1 MTEESNFDFD
11 KSVNFELSVD
21 NTPIKDYMKSVIEIF
36 DNLEIIKNIIEKKLV
51 YVLQHTKYTVV
62 PSIEYLDEYK
72 SMRKECGKILCDI
85 MVNIK
90 TFWEIFGS
98 IMLPIRNYL
107 PMIQQIYSTIKD
119 SVEIDLLDTLFD
131 ISKEYAK
138 DDDVKN
144 GETTINIVDH
154 KLSKNEFANLID
166 GFSTLIVSTE
176 KLSYLNEIS
185 ENKIDDINWS
195 FKTLLMTSIDNFVAF
210 DNSENIGVKVSKEC
224 KSSQDEFDYIISNFV
239 NKISVMCEYVMKK
252 NLKSVLNVN
261 LHDFICAVINVSLY
275 KLYEELK
282 QQFTLCF
289 KGYASSDLELR
300 KCIKEERAIEG

>member
-62 PSIEYLDEYK
+62 PSIEYLDECK
-72 SMRKECGKILCDI
+72 SMRKECGKMLGDI
-85 MVNIK
+85 IVDIK

-119 SVEIDLLDTLFD
+119 SVEIDLLDSLFD

-138 DDDVKN
+138 DDDVEH
-144 GETTINIVDH
+144 GETIINIVDY

-195 FKTLLMTSIDNFVAF
+195 FKTLLMTSVDNFVAS

-224 KSSQDEFDYIISNFV
+224 KSSQDEFNYIISNFV
-239 NKISVMCEYVMKK
+239 NKISTMREYLMKK
-252 NLKSVLNVN
+252 DLKSVLNAN
-261 LHDFICAVINVSLY
+261 LHDFVCAVINISLY

-282 QQFTLCF
+282 QQFALCF
-289 KGYASSDLELR
+289 KGYATSDLELR
-300 KCIKEERAIEG
+300 KCIKEEKAIEG

>member
-11 KSVNFELSVD
+11 KSINFELSVD

-36 DNLEIIKNIIEKKLV
+36 DNLKIIKNIIENKLV
-51 YVLQHTKYTVV
+51 YVLQHTKYMVV

-72 SMRKECGKILCDI
+72 SMRKECGKMLCDI

-195 FKTLLMTSIDNFVAF
+195 FKTLLMTSVDNFVAS

>member
-72 SMRKECGKILCDI
+72 SMRKECGKMLCDI

-144 GETTINIVDH
+144 EETTINIVDH

-195 FKTLLMTSIDNFVAF
+195 FKTLLMTSVDDFVAS

-261 LHDFICAVINVSLY
+261 LHDFICSVINVSLY

-289 KGYASSDLELR
+289 KGYASSDLKLR

>member
-36 DNLEIIKNIIEKKLV
+36 DNLKFVKNIIEKKLV
-51 YVLQHTKYTVV
+51 YVLQHTKYMVV
-62 PSIEYLDEYK
+62 PSIEYLDECK
-72 SMRKECGKILCDI
+72 SMRKECGKMLGDI
-85 MVNIK
+85 IVDIK

-119 SVEIDLLDTLFD
+119 SVEIDLLDSLFD

-138 DDDVKN
+138 DDDVEH
-144 GETTINIVDH
+144 GETIINIVDY

-185 ENKIDDINWS
+185 ENKIDDINWG
-195 FKTLLMTSIDNFVAF
+195 FKTLLMTSVDNFVAS

-239 NKISVMCEYVMKK
+239 NKISVMREYVMKK
-252 NLKSVLNVN
+252 NLKSVLNAN

>member
-72 SMRKECGKILCDI
+72 SMRKECGKMLCDI

-144 GETTINIVDH
+144 EETTINIVDH

-195 FKTLLMTSIDNFVAF
+195 FKTLLMTSVDNFVAS

-239 NKISVMCEYVMKK
+239 NKISVMREYVMKK
-252 NLKSVLNVN
+252 NLKSVLNAN

-289 KGYASSDLELR
+289 KGYASSDLKLR

>member
-11 KSVNFELSVD
+11 KSINFELSVD

-36 DNLEIIKNIIEKKLV
+36 DNLKFVKNIIEKKLV
-51 YVLQHTKYTVV
+51 YVLQHTKYMVV
-62 PSIEYLDEYK
+62 PSIEYLDECK
-72 SMRKECGKILCDI
+72 SMRKECGKMLGDI
-85 MVNIK
+85 IVDIK

-166 GFSTLIVSTE
+166 GFSTLIISTE

-195 FKTLLMTSIDNFVAF
+195 FKTLLMTSVDNFVAL

-239 NKISVMCEYVMKK
+239 NKISVMREYLIKK
-252 NLKSVLNVN
+252 DLKSVLNAN
-261 LHDFICAVINVSLY
+261 LHDFICAVINISLY

-282 QQFTLCF
+282 QQFVLCF
-289 KGYASSDLELR
+289 KGYATSDLELR
-300 KCIKEERAIEG
+300 KCIKEEKAIEG

>member
-36 DNLEIIKNIIEKKLV
+36 DNLKFVKNIIEEKLV
-51 YVLQHTKYTVV
+51 YVLQHTKYMVV

-72 SMRKECGKILCDI
+72 SMRKECGKMLGDI

-119 SVEIDLLDTLFD
+119 SVEIDLLDSLFD

-138 DDDVKN
+138 DDDVEH
-144 GETTINIVDH
+144 GETIINIVDY

-166 GFSTLIVSTE
+166 GFSTLIISTE

-195 FKTLLMTSIDNFVAF
+195 FKTLLMTSVDNFVAS

-239 NKISVMCEYVMKK
+239 NKVSVMREYMMKK
-252 NLKSVLNVN
+252 DLKSVLNAN
-261 LHDFICAVINVSLY
+261 LHDFICAVINICLY

-282 QQFTLCF
+282 QQFALCF
-289 KGYASSDLELR
+289 KGYATSDLELR
-300 KCIKEERAIEG
+300 KCIKEEKSIEG

>member
-72 SMRKECGKILCDI
+72 SMRKECGKMLCDI

-144 GETTINIVDH
+144 EETTINIVDH

-195 FKTLLMTSIDNFVAF
+195 FKTLLMTSVDNFVAS

-224 KSSQDEFDYIISNFV
+224 KSSQDEFNYIISNFV
-239 NKISVMCEYVMKK
+239 NKISVMREYVMKK
-252 NLKSVLNVN
+252 NLKSVLNAN

-289 KGYASSDLELR
+289 KGYASSDLKLR

>member
-11 KSVNFELSVD
+11 KSINFELSVD

-36 DNLEIIKNIIEKKLV
+36 DNLKIIKNIIENKLV
-51 YVLQHTKYTVV
+51 YVLQHTKYMVV
-62 PSIEYLDEYK
+62 PSIEYLDECK
-72 SMRKECGKILCDI
+72 SMRKECGKMLGDI
-85 MVNIK
+85 IVDIK

-195 FKTLLMTSIDNFVAF
+195 FKTLLMTSVDNFVAL

-239 NKISVMCEYVMKK
+239 NKISVMREYLIKK
-252 NLKSVLNVN
+252 DLKSVLNAN
-261 LHDFICAVINVSLY
+261 LHDFICAVINISLY

-282 QQFTLCF
+282 QQFVLCF
-289 KGYASSDLELR
+289 KGYATSDLELR
-300 KCIKEERAIEG
+300 KCIKEEKAIEG

>member
-36 DNLEIIKNIIEKKLV
+36 DNLKFVKNIIEEKLV
-51 YVLQHTKYTVV
+51 YVLQHTKYMVV

-72 SMRKECGKILCDI
+72 SMRKECGKMLGDI

-107 PMIQQIYSTIKD
+107 PMIQQIYSAIKD
-119 SVEIDLLDTLFD
+119 NVEIDLLDSLFD
-131 ISKEYAK
+131 ISKECSK
-138 DDDVKN
+138 DYDVEN
-144 GETTINIVDH
+144 EETIINIVDY

-195 FKTLLMTSIDNFVAF
+195 FKTLLMTSVDNFVAL

-239 NKISVMCEYVMKK
+239 NKISVMREYVMKK
-252 NLKSVLNVN
+252 DLKSVLNAN
-261 LHDFICAVINVSLY
+261 LHDFICALINISLY

-282 QQFTLCF
+282 QQFALCF
-289 KGYASSDLELR
+289 KGYATSDLELR
-300 KCIKEERAIEG
+300 KCIKEEKAIEG

>member
-36 DNLEIIKNIIEKKLV
+36 DNLKFVKNIIENKLV
-51 YVLQHTKYTVV
+51 YVLQHTKYMVV

-72 SMRKECGKILCDI
+72 SMRKECGKMLGDI
-85 MVNIK
+85 MVDIK

-119 SVEIDLLDTLFD
+119 SVEIDLLDSLFD

-138 DDDVKN
+138 DGDVEHR
-144 GETTINIVDH
+144 ETIINIVDH

-166 GFSTLIVSTE
+166 GFSTLIISTE

-195 FKTLLMTSIDNFVAF
+195 FKTLLMTSVDNFVAS
-210 DNSENIGVKVSKEC
+210 DNSENIGIKVSKEC
-224 KSSQDEFDYIISNFV
+224 KSSQDEFNYIISNFV
-239 NKISVMCEYVMKK
+239 NKISVMREYIMKK
-252 NLKSVLNVN
+252 DLKSVLNAN
-261 LHDFICAVINVSLY
+261 LHDFICAVINISLY

-289 KGYASSDLELR
+289 KGYATSDLELR
-300 KCIKEERAIEG
+300 KCIKEEKAIEG

>member
-72 SMRKECGKILCDI
+72 SMRKECGKMLCDI

-144 GETTINIVDH
+144 EETTINIVDH

-195 FKTLLMTSIDNFVAF
+195 FKTLLMTSVDNFVAS

-261 LHDFICAVINVSLY
+261 LHDFICSVINVSLY

-289 KGYASSDLELR
+289 KGYASSDLKLR

>member
-11 KSVNFELSVD
+11 KSINFELSVD

-36 DNLEIIKNIIEKKLV
+36 DNLKFVKNIIEKKLV
-51 YVLQHTKYTVV
+51 YVLQHTKYMVV
-62 PSIEYLDEYK
+62 PSIEYLDECK
-72 SMRKECGKILCDI
+72 SMRKECGKMLGDI
-85 MVNIK
+85 IVDIK

-195 FKTLLMTSIDNFVAF
+195 FKTLLMTSVDNFVAL

-261 LHDFICAVINVSLY
+261 LHDFICAVINISLY

-282 QQFTLCF
+282 QQFVLCF
-289 KGYASSDLELR
+289 KGYATSDLELR
-300 KCIKEERAIEG
+300 KCIKEEKAIEG

>member
-11 KSVNFELSVD
+11 KSINFELSVD

-36 DNLEIIKNIIEKKLV
+36 DNLKFVKNIIEKKLV
-51 YVLQHTKYTVV
+51 YVLQHTKYMVV
-62 PSIEYLDEYK
+62 PSIEYLDECK
-72 SMRKECGKILCDI
+72 SMRKECGKMLGDI
-85 MVNIK
+85 IVDIK

-144 GETTINIVDH
+144 EETTINIVDH

-166 GFSTLIVSTE
+166 GFSTLIISTE

-185 ENKIDDINWS
+185 KNKIDDINWS
-195 FKTLLMTSIDNFVAF
+195 FKTLLMTSVDNFVAS

-224 KSSQDEFDYIISNFV
+224 KSSQDEFNYIISNFV
-239 NKISVMCEYVMKK
+239 NKISTMREYLMKK
-252 NLKSVLNVN
+252 DLKSVLNAN
-261 LHDFICAVINVSLY
+261 LHDFVCAVINISLY

-282 QQFTLCF
+282 QQFAHCF
-289 KGYASSDLELR
+289 KGYATSDLELR
-300 KCIKEERAIEG
+300 KCIKEEKAIEG

>member
-51 YVLQHTKYTVV
+51 YVLQHTKYIVV

-72 SMRKECGKILCDI
+72 FMRKECGKMLCDI

-107 PMIQQIYSTIKD
+107 PMIQQIYSAIKD

-131 ISKEYAK
+131 ISKEHAK

-195 FKTLLMTSIDNFVAF
+195 FKTLLMTSVDNFVAS

-224 KSSQDEFDYIISNFV
+224 KSSQDEFNYIISNFV
-239 NKISVMCEYVMKK
+239 NKISVMREYVMKK
-252 NLKSVLNVN
+252 DLKSVLNAN
-261 LHDFICAVINVSLY
+261 LHDFICAVINITLY

-289 KGYASSDLELR
+289 KGYASSDLKLR

>member
-11 KSVNFELSVD
+11 KSINFELSVD

-36 DNLEIIKNIIEKKLV
+36 DNLKIIKNIIENKLV
-51 YVLQHTKYTVV
+51 YVLQHTKYMVV
-62 PSIEYLDEYK
+62 PSIEYLDECK
-72 SMRKECGKILCDI
+72 SMRKECGKMLGDI
-85 MVNIK
+85 IVDIK

-119 SVEIDLLDTLFD
+119 SVEIDLLDTLFN

-138 DDDVKN
+138 DDDVEH
-144 GETTINIVDH
+144 GETIINIVDY

-166 GFSTLIVSTE
+166 GFSTLIISTE

-195 FKTLLMTSIDNFVAF
+195 FKTLLMTSVDNFVAL

-239 NKISVMCEYVMKK
+239 NKISVMREYLIKK
-252 NLKSVLNVN
+252 DLKSVLNAN
-261 LHDFICAVINVSLY
+261 LHDFICAVINISLY

-282 QQFTLCF
+282 QQFVLCF
-289 KGYASSDLELR
+289 KGYATSDLELR
-300 KCIKEERAIEG
+300 KCIKEEKAIEG

>member
-21 NTPIKDYMKSVIEIF
+21 NTQIKDYMKSVIEIF
-36 DNLEIIKNIIEKKLV
+36 DNLKFVKNIIEKKLV
-51 YVLQHTKYTVV
+51 YVLQHTKYMVV
-62 PSIEYLDEYK
+62 PSIEYLDECK
-72 SMRKECGKILCDI
+72 SMRKECGKMLGDI
-85 MVNIK
+85 IVDIK

-119 SVEIDLLDTLFD
+119 GVEIDLLDSLFD

-138 DDDVKN
+138 DDDVEH
-144 GETTINIVDH
+144 GETIINIVDY

-195 FKTLLMTSIDNFVAF
+195 FKTLLMTSVDNFVAS
-210 DNSENIGVKVSKEC
+210 DNSENIGVKVSK
-224 KSSQDEFDYIISNFV
+224 SSQDEFKYIISNFV
-239 NKISVMCEYVMKK
+239 NKVSVMREYMMKK
-252 NLKSVLNVN
+252 DLKSVLNAN
-261 LHDFICAVINVSLY
+261 LHDFICAVINISLY

-282 QQFTLCF
+282 QQFALCF
-289 KGYASSDLELR
+289 KGYATSDLELR
-300 KCIKEERAIEG
+300 KCIKEEKSIEG

>member
-1 MTEESNFDFD
+1 MIEESNFDFD

-36 DNLEIIKNIIEKKLV
+36 DNLKFVKNIIEKKLV

-138 DDDVKN
+138 DDDIKN

-195 FKTLLMTSIDNFVAF
+195 FKTLLMTSVDNFVAF

-239 NKISVMCEYVMKK
+239 NKISVMREYVMKK
-252 NLKSVLNVN
+252 NLKSVLNAN

>member
-72 SMRKECGKILCDI
+72 SVRKECGKILCDI

-154 KLSKNEFANLID
+154 KLSKNEFANLIG

-195 FKTLLMTSIDNFVAF
+195 FKTLLMTSVDNFVAF

-239 NKISVMCEYVMKK
+239 NKISVMREYVMKK
-252 NLKSVLNVN
+252 NLKSVLNAN

-300 KCIKEERAIEG
+300 KCIKE

>member
-36 DNLEIIKNIIEKKLV
+36 DNLKFVKNIIEKKLV
-51 YVLQHTKYTVV
+51 YVLQHTKYMVV
-62 PSIEYLDEYK
+62 PSIEYLDECK
-72 SMRKECGKILCDI
+72 SMRKECGKMLGDI
-85 MVNIK
+85 IVDIK

-119 SVEIDLLDTLFD
+119 SVEIDLLDSLFD

-138 DDDVKN
+138 DDDVEH
-144 GETTINIVDH
+144 GETIINIVDY

-195 FKTLLMTSIDNFVAF
+195 FKTLLMTSVDNFVAS

-224 KSSQDEFDYIISNFV
+224 KSSQDEFNYIISNFV
-239 NKISVMCEYVMKK
+239 NKISVMCEYIMKK
-252 NLKSVLNVN
+252 DLKSVLNVN
-261 LHDFICAVINVSLY
+261 LHDFICAVINISLY

-282 QQFTLCF
+282 QQFALCF
-289 KGYASSDLELR
+289 KGYATSDLELR
-300 KCIKEERAIEG
+300 KCIKEEKAIEG

>member
-11 KSVNFELSVD
+11 KSINFELSVD

-36 DNLEIIKNIIEKKLV
+36 DNLKIIKNIIENKLV
-51 YVLQHTKYTVV
+51 YVLQHTKYMVV

-72 SMRKECGKILCDI
+72 SMRKECGKMLCDI

-195 FKTLLMTSIDNFVAF
+195 FKTLLMTSVDNFVAS

-239 NKISVMCEYVMKK
+239 NKISVMREYLIKK
-252 NLKSVLNVN
+252 DLKSVLNAN
-261 LHDFICAVINVSLY
+261 LHDFICAVINISLY

-282 QQFTLCF
+282 QQFVLCF
-289 KGYASSDLELR
+289 KGYATSDLELR
-300 KCIKEERAIEG
+300 KCIKEEKAIEG

>member
-72 SMRKECGKILCDI
+72 SMRKECGKMLCDI

-195 FKTLLMTSIDNFVAF
+195 FKTLLMTSVDNFVAF

-239 NKISVMCEYVMKK
+239 NKISVMREYVMKK
-252 NLKSVLNVN
+252 NLKSVLNAN

>member
-21 NTPIKDYMKSVIEIF
+21 NTPIKDYMKCVIEIF
-36 DNLEIIKNIIEKKLV
+36 DNLKFIKNIIEKKLV
-51 YVLQHTKYTVV
+51 YVLQHTKYMVV

-72 SMRKECGKILCDI
+72 SVRKECGKMLCDI
-85 MVNIK
+85 MINIK

-195 FKTLLMTSIDNFVAF
+195 FKTLLMTSVDNFVAS

-300 KCIKEERAIEG
+300 KCIK

>member
-11 KSVNFELSVD
+11 KSINFELSVD
-21 NTPIKDYMKSVIEIF
+21 NTPIKDYMKCVIEIF
-36 DNLEIIKNIIEKKLV
+36 DNLKLVKNIIEKKLV
-51 YVLQHTKYTVV
+51 YVLQHTKYMVV

-72 SMRKECGKILCDI
+72 FMRKECGKMLGDI

-107 PMIQQIYSTIKD
+107 PMVQQIYSTIKD
-119 SVEIDLLDTLFD
+119 SVEIDLLDHLFD
-131 ISKEYAK
+131 ISKEYVK
-138 DDDVKN
+138 DDDVEH
-144 GETTINIVDH
+144 GETINNIVDH

-195 FKTLLMTSIDNFVAF
+195 FKTLLMTSVDNFVAL

-224 KSSQDEFDYIISNFV
+224 KSSQDEFNYIISNFV

-261 LHDFICAVINVSLY
+261 LHDFICAVINISLY

-282 QQFTLCF
+282 QQFVLCF
-289 KGYASSDLELR
+289 KGYATSDLELR
-300 KCIKEERAIEG
+300 KCIKEEKAIEG

>member
-51 YVLQHTKYTVV
+51 YVLQHTKYMVV

-72 SMRKECGKILCDI
+72 SMRKECGKMLCDI

-195 FKTLLMTSIDNFVAF
+195 FKTLLMTSVDNFVAS

-239 NKISVMCEYVMKK
+239 NKISVMREYVMKK
-252 NLKSVLNVN
+252 NLKSVLNAN

-275 KLYEELK
+275 KLYEDLK

-300 KCIKEERAIEG
+300 KCIKEERAVEG

>member
-72 SMRKECGKILCDI
+72 FMRKEYGKMLGDILVD
-85 MVNIK
+85 IK

-195 FKTLLMTSIDNFVAF
+195 FKTLLMTSVDNFVAS

-224 KSSQDEFDYIISNFV
+224 KSSQDEFNYIISNFV
-239 NKISVMCEYVMKK
+239 NKISVMREYVMKK
-252 NLKSVLNVN
+252 DLKSVLNAN
-261 LHDFICAVINVSLY
+261 LHDFICAVINITLY

-300 KCIKEERAIEG
+300 KCIKEEKAIEG

>member
-11 KSVNFELSVD
+11 KSINFELSVD

-36 DNLEIIKNIIEKKLV
+36 DNLKIIKNIIENKLV
-51 YVLQHTKYTVV
+51 YVLQHTKYMVV
-62 PSIEYLDEYK
+62 PSIEYLDECK
-72 SMRKECGKILCDI
+72 SMRKECGKMLGDI
-85 MVNIK
+85 IVDIK

-195 FKTLLMTSIDNFVAF
+195 FKTLLMTSVDNFVAL

-261 LHDFICAVINVSLY
+261 LHDFICAVINISLY

-282 QQFTLCF
+282 QQFVLCF
-289 KGYASSDLELR
+289 KGYATSDLELR
-300 KCIKEERAIEG
+300 KCIKEEKAIEG

>member
-11 KSVNFELSVD
+11 KSINFELSVD

-36 DNLEIIKNIIEKKLV
+36 DNLKFVKNIIEKKLV
-51 YVLQHTKYTVV
+51 YVLQHTKYMVV
-62 PSIEYLDEYK
+62 PSIEYLDECK
-72 SMRKECGKILCDI
+72 SMRKECGKMLGDI
-85 MVNIK
+85 IVDIK

-119 SVEIDLLDTLFD
+119 SVEIDLLDTLFN

-138 DDDVKN
+138 DDDVEH
-144 GETTINIVDH
+144 GETIINIVDY

-166 GFSTLIVSTE
+166 GFSTLIISTE

-195 FKTLLMTSIDNFVAF
+195 FKTLLMTSVDNFVAL

>member
-11 KSVNFELSVD
+11 KSINFELSVD

-36 DNLEIIKNIIEKKLV
+36 DNLKFVKNIIEKKLV
-51 YVLQHTKYTVV
+51 YVLQHTKYMVV

-72 SMRKECGKILCDI
+72 FMRKECGKMLGDI
-85 MVNIK
+85 IVDIK

-107 PMIQQIYSTIKD
+107 PMVQQIYSTIKD
-119 SVEIDLLDTLFD
+119 SVEIDLLDSLFD

-138 DDDVKN
+138 DDDVEH
-144 GETTINIVDH
+144 GETINNIVDH

-195 FKTLLMTSIDNFVAF
+195 FKTLLMTSVDNFVAS

-224 KSSQDEFDYIISNFV
+224 KSSQDEFNYIISNFV
-239 NKISVMCEYVMKK
+239 NKISTMREYLMKK
-252 NLKSVLNVN
+252 DLKSVLNAN

-282 QQFTLCF
+282 QQFALCF
-289 KGYASSDLELR
+289 KGYATSDLELR
-300 KCIKEERAIEG
+300 KCIKEEKAIEG

>member
-11 KSVNFELSVD
+11 KSINFELSVD

-36 DNLEIIKNIIEKKLV
+36 DNLKIIKNIIENKLV
-51 YVLQHTKYTVV
+51 YVLQHTKYMVV
-62 PSIEYLDEYK
+62 PSIEYLDECK
-72 SMRKECGKILCDI
+72 SMRKECGKMLGDI
-85 MVNIK
+85 IVDIK

-195 FKTLLMTSIDNFVAF
+195 FKTLLMTSVDNFVAS

-239 NKISVMCEYVMKK
+239 NKISVMREYLIKK
-252 NLKSVLNVN
+252 DLKSVLNAN
-261 LHDFICAVINVSLY
+261 LHDFICAVINISLY

-282 QQFTLCF
+282 QQFVLCF
-289 KGYASSDLELR
+289 KGYATSDLELR
-300 KCIKEERAIEG
+300 KCIKEEKAIEG

>member
-11 KSVNFELSVD
+11 KSINFELSVD

-36 DNLEIIKNIIEKKLV
+36 DNLKFVKNIIEKKLV
-51 YVLQHTKYTVV
+51 YVLQHTKYMVV

-72 SMRKECGKILCDI
+72 SMRKECGKMLCDI

-195 FKTLLMTSIDNFVAF
+195 FKTLLMTSVDNFVAS

>member
-11 KSVNFELSVD
+11 KSINFELSVD

-36 DNLEIIKNIIEKKLV
+36 DNLKIIKNIIENKLV
-51 YVLQHTKYTVV
+51 YVLQHTKYMVV
-62 PSIEYLDEYK
+62 PSIEYLDECK
-72 SMRKECGKILCDI
+72 SMRKECGKMLGDI
-85 MVNIK
+85 IVDIK

-119 SVEIDLLDTLFD
+119 SVEIDLLDTLFN

-166 GFSTLIVSTE
+166 GFSTLIISTE

-195 FKTLLMTSIDNFVAF
+195 FKTLLMTSVDNFVAL

-239 NKISVMCEYVMKK
+239 NKISVMREYLIKK
-252 NLKSVLNVN
+252 DLKSVLNAN
-261 LHDFICAVINVSLY
+261 LHDFICAVINISLY

-282 QQFTLCF
+282 QQFVLCF
-289 KGYASSDLELR
+289 KGYATSDLELR
-300 KCIKEERAIEG
+300 KCIKEEKAIEG

>member
-21 NTPIKDYMKSVIEIF
+21 NTPIKDYMKCVIEIF
-36 DNLEIIKNIIEKKLV
+36 DNLKFIKNIIEKKLV
-51 YVLQHTKYTVV
+51 YVLQHTKYMVV

-72 SMRKECGKILCDI
+72 SMRKECGKMLCDI

-195 FKTLLMTSIDNFVAF
+195 FKTLLMTSVDNFVAS

-300 KCIKEERAIEG
+300 KCIK

>member
-1 MTEESNFDFD
+1 MREESNFDFD
-11 KSVNFELSVD
+11 KSINFELSVD

-36 DNLEIIKNIIEKKLV
+36 DNLKFVKNIIEKKLV
-51 YVLQHTKYTVV
+51 YVLQHTKYMVV
-62 PSIEYLDEYK
+62 PSIEYLDECK
-72 SMRKECGKILCDI
+72 SMRKECGKMLGDI
-85 MVNIK
+85 IVDIK

-144 GETTINIVDH
+144 EETTINIVDH

-185 ENKIDDINWS
+185 KNKIDDINWS
-195 FKTLLMTSIDNFVAF
+195 FKTLLMTSVDNFVAS

-224 KSSQDEFDYIISNFV
+224 KSSQDEFNYIISNFV
-239 NKISVMCEYVMKK
+239 NKISTMREYLMKK
-252 NLKSVLNVN
+252 DLKSVLNAN
-261 LHDFICAVINVSLY
+261 LHDFVCAVINISLY

-282 QQFTLCF
+282 QQFAHCF
-289 KGYASSDLELR
+289 KGYATSDLELR
-300 KCIKEERAIEG
+300 KCIKEEKAIEG

>member
-36 DNLEIIKNIIEKKLV
+36 DNLKFVKNIIEEKLV
-51 YVLQHTKYTVV
+51 YVLQHTKYMVV

-72 SMRKECGKILCDI
+72 SMRKECGKMLGDI
-85 MVNIK
+85 MVDSK

-107 PMIQQIYSTIKD
+107 PMIQQIYSTMKD
-119 SVEIDLLDTLFD
+119 SIEIDLLDYLFD
-131 ISKEYAK
+131 ISKKYAK
-138 DDDVKN
+138 DDDKHR
-144 GETTINIVDH
+144 ETIINIVDY

-195 FKTLLMTSIDNFVAF
+195 FKTLLMTSVDNFVAF

-224 KSSQDEFDYIISNFV
+224 KNSKDEFNYIISNFV
-239 NKISVMCEYVMKK
+239 NKISVMREYIMKK
-252 NLKSVLNVN
+252 DLKSVLNVN
-261 LHDFICAVINVSLY
+261 LHDFICAVINISLY

-282 QQFTLCF
+282 QQFALCF
-289 KGYASSDLELR
+289 KGYATSDLEIR
-300 KCIKEERAIEG
+300 KCIKASHAV

>member
-36 DNLEIIKNIIEKKLV
+36 DNLKIIKNIIENKLV
-51 YVLQHTKYTVV
+51 YVLQHTKYMVV

-72 SMRKECGKILCDI
+72 SMRKECGKMLCDI

-195 FKTLLMTSIDNFVAF
+195 FKTLLMTSVDNFVAS

-289 KGYASSDLELR
+289 KGYASYDLELR